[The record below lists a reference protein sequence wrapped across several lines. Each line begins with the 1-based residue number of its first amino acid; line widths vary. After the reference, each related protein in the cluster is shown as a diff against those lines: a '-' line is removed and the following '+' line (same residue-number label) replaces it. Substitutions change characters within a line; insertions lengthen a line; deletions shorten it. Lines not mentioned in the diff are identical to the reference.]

1 MISVD
6 KALQMVLEPAGV
18 LEEMEVP
25 LLEANHRVLAEDIVA
40 PENIPS
46 SSISTSDGY
55 ALGAA
60 VIKGASSGSPV
71 TMELVGELR
80 NGEIWE
86 KPLKRKQA
94 LRLPTG
100 APLPEGADSVV
111 SLDDT
116 VRESTNRLKVYREVQ
131 PGANVKIKGEEIPQG
146 SLVFPRGKVLG
157 TTDMGTLA
165 VLGVDKV
172 KCHRPPRVSFVTSG
186 DGILPLGGKSE
197 PGKHRLP
204 NPFVLHS
211 QIREYGALP
220 VDLGIVSGVKEEM
233 KAKFEEGLEHDI
245 FINLP
250 GPSPTYFESA
260 REALNEMGIDLKFWK
275 VGIRP
280 GRSVF
285 FGTFDGTLVFGLP
298 PNLISAF
305 VILEEFIRPAI
316 LKMMGHQELRHLQ
329 VTAQLEGD
337 LKGGG
342 GLTHFVLA
350 EVKIKEGTFLACP
363 VNLSEGNAGESLG
376 QVNGLVI
383 LPPEIPY
390 LRAGD
395 GVKVQIIGPLRSAPG
410 ER

>member
-6 KALQMVLEPAGV
+6 RALQMVLESAGV

-25 LLEANHRVLAEDIVA
+25 LLEASHRVLAEDIVA

-55 ALGAA
+55 ALRAA
-60 VIKGASSGSPV
+60 AIKAASSGSPV
-71 TMELVGELR
+71 TLELVGELR

-86 KPLKRKQA
+86 EPLKGKQA
-94 LRLPTG
+94 LKLPTG

-111 SLDDT
+111 SVDDT
-116 VRESTNRLKVYREVQ
+116 VRESTNRLKVYREAQ
-131 PGANVKIKGEEIPQG
+131 SGANVKIKGEEIPQD
-146 SLVFPRGKVLG
+146 SLVFQRGKVLG

-165 VLGVDKV
+165 LLGVNKV
-172 KCHRPPRVSFVTSG
+172 KCYRPPRVSFITSG
-186 DGILPLGGKSE
+186 DGILPLEGKSE

-204 NPFVLHS
+204 NPFIIHS
-211 QIREYGALP
+211 QIKEYGAHP

-233 KAKFEEGLEHDI
+233 KPKFEEGLEHDI

-250 GPSPTYFESA
+250 GPSPAYFESA

-298 PNLISAF
+298 PNLISAV

-316 LKMMGHQELRHLQ
+316 LKMMGYQELRHLI
-329 VTAQLEGD
+329 VTAELEAEV
-337 LKGGG
+337 KGGG
-342 GLTHFVLA
+342 GLTHFILA
-350 EVKIKEGTFLACP
+350 EVKIKEGTFLVCP
-363 VNLSEGNAGESLG
+363 INLSDGNAGESLG
-376 QVNGLVI
+376 QANGLVV

-395 GVKVQIIGPLRSAPG
+395 RVKVQIIGSLRTA
-410 ER
+410 